1 MYLLCQ
7 WRLFVCARD
16 YVFILRH
23 VLLLRRGVVGEG
35 LGLREA
41 FGPAKNPSVP
51 TISPAQGKLSVTI
64 HFFVDDVVVFIVTV
78 P

>member
-1 MYLLCQ
+1 M
-7 WRLFVCARD
+7 
-16 YVFILRH
+16 
-23 VLLLRRGVVGEG
+23 GEG